1 MRLCIDMDKH
11 GNKPLRWLFI
21 LLLLGTT
28 SFAKAQCLE
37 NKVNS
42 FSIGERVDYDV
53 YYNWGFIWVHAGE
66 VYFKVG
72 STQDNGKRAYH
83 FISEGTSKPSYDW
96 LYKVRDRYESKV
108 IYDSFR
114 PIWFQRDTY
123 EGGFKVDEEYHYLA
137 EQNKVAFSLTNSKNV
152 QKRDTLDIQ
161 PCSYDVLA
169 TVYHARTIDFDKY
182 QSGDKIPISVLI
194 DGELHPLYIRY
205 LGKETVE
212 TRDKKKYHCI
222 KFKPLLVEG
231 SIFKGG
237 EDMTVWVTD
246 DKNKIPVLVEAKIL
260 VGSIKAYLSKTT
272 GIRHPQTSLIQ

>member
-1 MRLCIDMDKH
+1 M
-11 GNKPLRWLFI
+11 KPQANMSKSRNRYPQMWLLI
-21 LLLLGTT
+21 LLLSTA

-37 NKVNS
+37 KKINS
-42 FSIGERVDYDV
+42 FSIGERVDYEV

-66 VYFKVG
+66 VYFKV
-72 STQDNGKRAYH
+72 SSAEHQGKKAYH
-83 FISEGTSKPSYDW
+83 FISEGSSKPSYDW

-108 IYDSFR
+108 AYDSFQ
-114 PIWFQRDTY
+114 PIWFIRDTY
-123 EGGFKVDEEYHYLA
+123 EGGFKVDEEYHYMS
-137 EQNKVAFSLTNSKNV
+137 EQNKVAFSLADSKNPLM
-152 QKRDTLDIQ
+152 KDTLDIL

-169 TVYHARTIDFDKY
+169 TVYHARTIDFNQY
-182 QSGDKIPISVLI
+182 QNGDKIPISVLI

-205 LGKETVE
+205 LGKETIE
-212 TRDKKKYHCI
+212 TRDKKKYQCI

-260 VGSIKAYLSKTT
+260 VGSIKAYLSKST
-272 GIRHPQTSLIQ
+272 GIRHPQTALIE

>member
-1 MRLCIDMDKH
+1 MRLCIYMDKYQY
-11 GNKPLRWLFI
+11 KPVHWLLI
-21 LLLLGTT
+21 LLLLSTT
-28 SFAKAQCLE
+28 SLVKAQCLE
-37 NKVNS
+37 NKVSS
-42 FSIGERVDYDV
+42 FSIGERVDYEV

-66 VYFKVG
+66 VYFKVS
-72 STQDNGKRAYH
+72 STEHKSKKAYH
-83 FISEGTSKPSYDW
+83 FISEGKSRPSYDW

-108 IYDSFR
+108 TYDNFK
-114 PIWFQRDTY
+114 PLWFIRDTN
-123 EGGFKVDEEYHYLA
+123 EGGFKVDEEYHYMSD
-137 EQNKVAFSLTNSKNV
+137 QNKVAFSLTNSKGTD
-152 QKRDTLDIQ
+152 KKDTLDIQ

-182 QSGDKIPISVLI
+182 KSGDKIPISVLI

-205 LGKETVE
+205 LGRETIE
-212 TRDKKKYHCI
+212 TRDKKKYRCI

-260 VGSIKAYLSKTT
+260 VGSIKAYLSNTT
-272 GIRHPQTSLIQ
+272 GIRHPQTSLVQ

>member
-1 MRLCIDMDKH
+1 MRLRNMNI
-11 GNKPLRWLFI
+11 NRNTLFSWLFI
-21 LLLLGTT
+21 IMSLSIA

-37 NKVNS
+37 NKVSS

-66 VYFKVG
+66 VYFQVN
-72 STQDNGKRAYH
+72 STAHSGKKAYH
-83 FISEGTSKPSYDW
+83 FISEGTSRPNYDW

-108 IYDSFR
+108 TYDGFK
-114 PIWFQRDTY
+114 PLWFQRDTY
-123 EGGFKVDEEYHYLA
+123 EGGFKVDEEYHYIT
-137 EQNKVAFSLTNSKNV
+137 EENKVAFSLVNSKSAL
-152 QKRDTLDIQ
+152 KKDTLDIQ

-169 TVYHARTIDFDKY
+169 TVYHARTIDFDQY

-205 LGKETVE
+205 LGKETIE
-212 TRDKKKYHCI
+212 TRDKKKYRCI

-272 GIRHPQTSLIQ
+272 GIRHPQTSLVQ

>member
-1 MRLCIDMDKH
+1 MRVWENMSK
-11 GNKPLRWLFI
+11 NKNSPLPWLAI
-21 LLLLGTT
+21 LLLLCTT
-28 SFAKAQCLE
+28 SFAKAQCLKQ
-37 NKVNS
+37 KVNS

-66 VYFKVG
+66 VYFKVS
-72 STQDNGKRAYH
+72 STEYGGKNAYH
-83 FISEGTSKPSYDW
+83 FISEGTSRPSYDW

-108 IYDSFR
+108 TREGFK
-114 PIWFQRDTY
+114 PLWFVRDTD
-123 EGGFKVDEEYHYLA
+123 EGGFKVDEEYHYIPG
-137 EQNKVAFSLTNSKNV
+137 QNKVAFSLINSKSTL
-152 QKRDTLDIQ
+152 KRDTLDIQ

-169 TVYHARTIDFDKY
+169 TVYHARTIDFDQY
-182 QSGDKIPISVLI
+182 QSGDKISISVLI

-205 LGKETVE
+205 LGKETIE
-212 TRDKKKYHCI
+212 TRDKKKYRCI

-260 VGSIKAYLSKTT
+260 VGSIKAYLSKST
-272 GIRHPQTSLIQ
+272 GVRHPQTSLVQ